1 MSNAHVFELE
11 STRKFFLT
19 TLSIFDEADSVFAP
33 HPDMYT
39 VAGQVAH
46 AAITVDWFMA
56 GAFGAG
62 WDQHYDEHIA
72 QAKTV
77 TSLETARAMLTKA
90 FDDAI
95 ATVAAASEATMFEP
109 IPNDVIMNGAPRVAV
124 LSGITDHTAHHR
136 GSLAVYARLLGKVAP
151 MPYA

>member
-1 MSNAHVFELE
+1 MFKAHAYELE

-19 TLSIFDEADSVFAP
+19 TLSVFDETDSGFAP
-33 HPDMYT
+33 HPDLYT
-39 VAGQVAH
+39 VAGHVAH

-62 WDQHYDEHIA
+62 WDQEYDVHIA

-77 TSLETARAMLTKA
+77 TSLDAARTMLVKA

-95 ATVAAASEATMFEP
+95 ATVTSATEVTMQEP

-136 GSLAVYARLLGKVAP
+136 GSLAVYARLPGKVAP

>member
-1 MSNAHVFELE
+1 MSNAHTFELE

-19 TLSIFDEADSVFAP
+19 TLSIFDEADSHFAP

-46 AAITVDWFMA
+46 AAITVNWFMA
-56 GAFGAG
+56 GGFGAG
-62 WDQHYDEHIA
+62 WDQNYDEHIT
-72 QAKTV
+72 QAKAV
-77 TSLETARAMLTKA
+77 TSLATAKAMLITA

-95 ATVAAASEATMFEP
+95 ATVSSASAATLREP
-109 IPNDVIMNGAPRVAV
+109 IPNDVIMHGAPRVSV
-124 LSGITDHTAHHR
+124 ISGIADHTAHHR

>member
-1 MSNAHVFELE
+1 MFNAYAYELE

-19 TLSIFDEADSVFAP
+19 TLSVFDEADSGFAP

-39 VAGQVAH
+39 VAGPVAH

-62 WDQHYDEHIA
+62 CDQEYDVHIA
-72 QAKTV
+72 RAKAV
-77 TSLETARAMLTKA
+77 TSLDEARTMLVKA

-95 ATVAAASEATMFEP
+95 ATVTSASEVTMQEP

>member
-1 MSNAHVFELE
+1 MFNAHAYELE
-11 STRKFFLT
+11 STRRFFLT
-19 TLSIFDEADSVFAP
+19 TLSVFNKADSNFAP
-33 HPDMYT
+33 HADMYT

-62 WDQHYDEHIA
+62 WDQAYDLHITR
-72 QAKTV
+72 AKAV
-77 TSLETARAMLTKA
+77 TSLDEARTMLVKA

-95 ATVAAASEATMFEP
+95 ATVTSASEVTMQEP

>member
-1 MSNAHVFELE
+1 MTNPHVFELE

-19 TLSIFDEADSVFAP
+19 TLSVLDEADSGFAP
-33 HPDMYT
+33 HPEMYT

-56 GAFGAG
+56 GGFGAG
-62 WDQHYDEHIA
+62 WDENYDEHIR
-72 QAKTV
+72 QAKAV
-77 TSLETARAMLTKA
+77 TSLTTAKAMLVKA

-95 ATVAAASEATMFEP
+95 ARVTSASEATLREP
-109 IPNDVIMNGAPRVAV
+109 IPNDVIMHGAPRVSV
-124 LSGITDHTAHHR
+124 ISGIADHTAHHR